1 MLKTLVSQTS
11 AFEHG
16 MSVLL
21 KGGAFWGQQRLKGS
35 EAKGE
40 PGFCCFWRIKIVPV
54 RDELV
59 HPHHRGC

>member
-1 MLKTLVSQTS
+1 MKGMLKTLVSQTS

-35 EAKGE
+35 EAKGS
-40 PGFCCFWRIKIVPV
+40 PAFAASG
-54 RDELV
+54 ELKSFLLEMN
-59 HPHHRGC
+59 